1 MSEILNLAV
10 EYAPITGAMIG
21 AAVGVVPEV
30 LAHRHLTETRQ
41 AFATEVGDTAH
52 PEADTQSRLQRAWRI
67 GRASIVCAGMAV
79 GAFNAP
85 LWLND
90 AGQGQEPF
98 VGVVVDHSGS
108 VGSDGLQPFVDTLT
122 EQFGDGNFDATAYV
136 GSLSKTTTIS
146 PDAVGSVR
154 VDGDSKLDNA
164 TKQALDGAAK
174 KKRETTGGEARAG
187 VVAITYGNSLG
198 SAEDVIAT
206 AEQEKVPVFVVD
218 VEQKDKATTEELQS
232 IAKATGGHYWGVKA
246 RNPEDIANKVQ
257 DTLEKSG
264 LAKDEKGN
272 PWALRLFGVV
282 LGTYVMT
289 AVTRNRRR
297 ENVGLEINDLGD
309 E

>member
-1 MSEILNLAV
+1 MSEIINLAV
-10 EYAPITGAMIG
+10 EYAPVTGAVIG
-21 AAVGVVPEV
+21 AAAGAIPEV
-30 LAHRHLTETRQ
+30 IARRHLAETTHAFVTE
-41 AFATEVGDTAH
+41 AGDVAH
-52 PEADTQSRLQRAWRI
+52 PEVDQQSRLQRIVRM
-67 GRASIVCAGMAV
+67 GRASIVCAGMAI
-79 GAFNAP
+79 GALNAP
-85 LWLND
+85 LWLN
-90 AGQGQEPF
+90 QGPQNEAPF

-122 EQFGDGNFDATAYV
+122 EQFGDGDFDATAYV
-136 GSLSKTTTIS
+136 GSLSKTTTVS
-146 PDAVGSVR
+146 PDAIKSIR
-154 VDGDSKLDNA
+154 VDGDSKLDIA

-218 VEQKDKATTEELQS
+218 IEQKDKATTQELQS

-264 LAKDEKGN
+264 LAKDKQGN
-272 PWALRLFGVV
+272 PWILRFFGAVV
-282 LGTYVMT
+282 GLHVMSS
-289 AVTRNRRR
+289 VIQNRRKER
-297 ENVGLEINDLGD
+297 VGLEINDLGD